1 MTSLTVNAADI
12 SQCPTCRADVTVS
25 RGDMSAS
32 TTLTPVVDAQAA
44 RTERTDYGATGTVA
58 GEGADAP
65 DGGSRLA
72 WLGQMRDRAIARAG
86 AAVTF
91 VNDSLRAIVRGDNA
105 PPHAAQDERTP
116 LRGTDV

>member
-1 MTSLTVNAADI
+1 MTSQPLKNTADI

-25 RGDMSAS
+25 PGDMSAS
-32 TTLTPVVDAQAA
+32 TTLTPVVDAQAV
-44 RTERTDYGATGTVA
+44 RTDYGATGTVT
-58 GEGADAP
+58 GEGAEAP

-72 WLGQMRDRAIARAG
+72 WLGEMRDRVIARAG
-86 AAVTF
+86 VAVTS

-105 PPHAAQDERTP
+105 PLARPALDERTP